1 MTSAHATSSDDFY
14 WLEKTF
20 LYAEE
25 AFGRG
30 EVPVG
35 CLIVYENQEI
45 GKGSNNSNEDKNATK
60 NGTRTDNNRLAHP
73 LIKHAE
79 FSAIEQA
86 KEFCSSIGKAPA
98 FVFHRSTLYV
108 TLEPCIMCA
117 SALRICQFGRVV
129 YGACNDRFGGCGS
142 VLSVHNRTDMGL
154 FRDPFISI
162 GPLAQERCINLL
174 KKFYEQENPN
184 APVDKV
190 KKRKAKKAAL

>member
-1 MTSAHATSSDDFY
+1 MPAASDTTQDDFY

-20 LYAEE
+20 SYAEE
-25 AFGRG
+25 ALDRG

-35 CLIVYENQEI
+35 CLIVYENREI
-45 GKGSNNSNEDKNATK
+45 GKGSNNSNEDKNAT
-60 NGTRTDNNRLAHP
+60 
-73 LIKHAE
+73 KHAE

-86 KEFCSSIGKAPA
+86 KEFCSSIATAPA
-98 FVFHRSTLYV
+98 HVFRRSTLYV

-117 SALRICQFGRVV
+117 SALRICKFGRVV

-142 VLSVHNRTDMGL
+142 VLSVHDRTDMGL
-154 FRDPFISI
+154 FSDPFISI
-162 GPLAQERCINLL
+162 GPLAQERSINLL

-184 APVDKV
+184 APADKV